1 MRSVHDYADPVAC
14 VLFSFRP
21 LRLELAHRN
30 PKLRHSRHDAV
41 VADSTSQHRW
51 EAHDLPPQKPGRN
64 KQVNAVNGGYIVFD
78 VLSILVKIGNMTEH
92 VWSYMIY
99 VFTFLFVSVL
109 QCVFVV
115 QCFSI
120 CRTNTNQT
128 KSTFRYRFTHQ
139 HLLPIASQEKTPRS
153 WSWMEPCRFRD
164 KCDMSPPIWQ
174 LKLVAGSCVDLQM
187 IFWYVVPCFPGKYGI
202 IHDNTTN
209 IIQYKCLMS
218 WNFWVGHD
226 LFLGYIF
233 RHHQK
238 WVCSWDHLWR
248 KS

>member
-1 MRSVHDYADPVAC
+1 MC
-14 VLFSFRP
+14 LLF
-21 LRLELAHRN
+21 N
-30 PKLRHSRHDAV
+30 V
-41 VADSTSQHRW
+41 
-51 EAHDLPPQKPGRN
+51 
-64 KQVNAVNGGYIVFD
+64 
-78 VLSILVKIGNMTEH
+78 
-92 VWSYMIY
+92 
-99 VFTFLFVSVL
+99 
-109 QCVFVV
+109 
-115 QCFSI
+115 FSI

-164 KCDMSPPIWQ
+164 KCDMSPPIWK

-248 KS
+248 KSQVASKKRWFYRTGKQRQAPRALGKEGETGLGGTTQRNWHSVTFSWCI

>member
-115 QCFSI
+115 QCFFQYVEQTQIKQKARLDIDSHI
-120 CRTNTNQT
+120 NT
-128 KSTFRYRFTHQ
+128 ST
-139 HLLPIASQEKTPRS
+139 PPANCIARKNTA
-153 WSWMEPCRFRD
+153 
-164 KCDMSPPIWQ
+164 Q
-174 LKLVAGSCVDLQM
+174 LKLNGTVQVPRQM
-187 IFWYVVPCFPGKYGI
+187 RYVTTYLEAEVGGWKLRGFADDFLIRCPMFSRKI
-202 IHDNTTN
+202 WDNT
-209 IIQYKCLMS
+209 
-218 WNFWVGHD
+218 W
-226 LFLGYIF
+226 
-233 RHHQK
+233 
-238 WVCSWDHLWR
+238 
-248 KS
+248 